1 MQDAALDFAAA
12 AAADDA
18 AARRA
23 CDLCRLRKIRCDKE
37 WPCANCR
44 TAKRSC
50 TFTGIGQRP
59 KEARQRVLISSQY
72 ERKID
77 QIEARLGSIETL
89 LKSIASPAASIRPSC
104 HFTTT
109 IRTPTSCHTSG
120 VASVASTAEPLA
132 ESSEDE
138 LACVGDSV
146 LTAQTAFASDF
157 LENAVRR
164 TALRETNPQVESALA
179 NLSHLVE
186 MHKRRSIS
194 HGPLF
199 PLQRPLPPGGLSKM
213 PLPPVDSVVH
223 LLKHYKNA
231 PPSFFSITCALVGLG
246 DISSICQKVYFAT
259 EEFTDSTFT
268 IVTAMLYT
276 LFMEQHSLAT
286 DPAVREA
293 YYSYM
298 QMCRVNLETSLAN
311 TLLFLSAKIEN
322 VQALILGALYA
333 IDVSR
338 PSVAWH
344 LTCMAA
350 QLCQYAGFHRMSAQ
364 ANDEPDLKR
373 TKRLLFWHTYTLD
386 KGLGLR
392 LGRSSVIH
400 ECDIDIPRVFDLHGL
415 VPLEQIAFLPST
427 WIKISHL
434 QNRIYKELYSPAALE
449 CSQEELANRARG
461 IGEECKQVDFE
472 ASKLREPMLNY
483 LKTLNLSEVIDMFL
497 KGDEVQFQVTLT
509 LVYRIIPA
517 PEGSV
522 SRFCEECLQVARK
535 AMRLHG
541 ECINARTVGSYV
553 QSIYVHWHLFFS
565 PFAPFFVI
573 FCYVIETLSVE
584 DLKLLKDFVASLDV
598 ARSSSLSIQK
608 LQRLCHVMCEVAGLY
623 IEARSQQQEDQTMV
637 PIGDEFEMY
646 LSQLGVMPVDD
657 VALAQA
663 QDNGTSMPMD
673 GQVAQIA
680 DWYSGSRNMIGL
692 LEEDLSQIEAF
703 R

>member
-1 MQDAALDFAAA
+1 MDLYKPKTRQQCPLDIHLLSPLIP
-12 AAADDA
+12 ADLA
-18 AARRA
+18 
-23 CDLCRLRKIRCDKE
+23 
-37 WPCANCR
+37 P
-44 TAKRSC
+44 S
-50 TFTGIGQRP
+50 
-59 KEARQRVLISSQY
+59 

-77 QIEARLGSIETL
+77 QIESRLGNIEIL
-89 LKSIASPAASIRPSC
+89 LKSIASPAASIRPSS
-104 HFTTT
+104 HFKTT
-109 IRTPTSCHTSG
+109 IRTPASCDTSG
-120 VASVASTAEPLA
+120 VASVASTADPCV

-138 LACVGDSV
+138 PAYAGDSV

-157 LENAVRR
+157 LENAVRH
-164 TALRETNPQVESALA
+164 TALRETNPHVESALA
-179 NLSHLVE
+179 NLSHLVA

-199 PLQRPLPPGGLSKM
+199 PLQKPLPPGGLSKM
-213 PLPPVDSVVH
+213 PMPPVDSVVL
-223 LLKHYKNA
+223 LLKHYKTA
-231 PPSFFSITCALVGLG
+231 PPSFFSISLALVGLQ
-246 DISSICQKVYFAT
+246 DFSPICQKVYFAT
-259 EEFTDSTFT
+259 EEVTDSTFT
-268 IVTAMLYT
+268 IVSAMLYT
-276 LFMEQHSLAT
+276 LFMEQHSLTT
-286 DPAVREA
+286 DPAIRDA
-293 YYSYM
+293 YHSYM

-322 VQALILGALYA
+322 IQALVLGALYA

-350 QLCQYAGFHRMSAQ
+350 QLCQYAGFHRISAQ
-364 ANDEPDLKR
+364 VNDPPDVQR

-386 KGLGLR
+386 NGLGLR
-392 LGRSSVIH
+392 LGRSSVIND
-400 ECDIDIPRVFDLHGL
+400 CDIDIPRVFELHGL
-415 VPLEQIAFLPST
+415 GSLEQVSFLPSI
-427 WIKISHL
+427 WIRISQL

-449 CSQEELANRARG
+449 SSQEELENRARR
-461 IGEECKQVDFE
+461 IAADCQAADLEAAKVRESVDDYFKAVNSSE
-472 ASKLREPMLNY
+472 A
-483 LKTLNLSEVIDMFL
+483 VGMFL

-509 LVYRIIPA
+509 LVYRVIPA
-517 PEGSV
+517 PQGSIT
-522 SRFCEECLQVARK
+522 RFCQECLQAARK

-541 ECINARTVGSYV
+541 ECINARNVCSYV

-584 DLKLLKDFVASLDV
+584 DLKLLQDFVASLDV
-598 ARSSSLSIQK
+598 ARASSLSIQK
-608 LQRLCHVMCEVAGLY
+608 LQRLCQVMCEVAGLY
-623 IEARSQQQEDQTMV
+623 IEARSQEQENQTTI

-646 LSQLGVMPVDD
+646 LNQLGVMPVDD
-657 VALAQA
+657 VAMAQA
-663 QDNGTSMPMD
+663 RDNRISMPTD